1 MILLQITDT
10 ATAAVAQ
17 ATQSVDKQSVI
28 DLILSSGSTGV
39 TIVFILLCLSIISIS
54 IFIERFLSVG
64 KAMSYDA
71 GFVNGLKSSLTS
83 GKVDEARRLCQT
95 VNTPI
100 SRMLDKGISRLGS
113 EPALIE
119 GAMEATGKLEITRLE
134 KNLGYL
140 SLIAKLAPMFGFVGT
155 IMGVIKIFYD
165 IAMTDNLSIG
175 VISGGL
181 YQKMITS
188 AAGLM
193 VGIIAFLGYY
203 LVNMRIEK
211 VVERMEQ
218 ATLDFMDL
226 LFEPAK

>member
-1 MILLQITDT
+1 MILLQALDSTSAITSQT
-10 ATAAVAQ
+10 GQ
-17 ATQSVDKQSVI
+17 VDKQTVI
-28 DLILSSGSTGV
+28 DLILSSGTTGV
-39 TIVFILLCLSIISIS
+39 SIVLILLLLSFISVY
-54 IFIERFLSVG
+54 IFVERFLSVG

-71 GFVNGLKSSLTS
+71 GFVNGLKSSLEN
-83 GKVDEARRLCQT
+83 GNIPEAKRLCQT

-100 SRMLDKGISRLGS
+100 SRMLEKGISRLGS

-119 GAMEATGKLEITRLE
+119 GAMEATGKLEITKLE
-134 KNLGYL
+134 KNIGYL

-175 VISGGL
+175 TISGGL

-203 LVNMRIEK
+203 LINMRIEK

-226 LFEPAK
+226 LFEPSK

>member
-1 MILLQITDT
+1 MILLQQVDT
-10 ATAAVAQ
+10 LANAAGQNAQ
-17 ATQSVDKQSVI
+17 INKQTVI

-39 TIVFILLCLSIISIS
+39 TIVLILLVLSIVSVY
-54 IFIERFLSVG
+54 IFIERFLTVG
-64 KAMSYDA
+64 KAMSYEP
-71 GFVNGLKSSLTS
+71 GFVNGLKSSLES
-83 GKVDEARRLCQT
+83 GNVTEARRLCQT

-119 GAMEATGKLEITRLE
+119 GSMEAIGKLEITRLE
-134 KNLGYL
+134 KNIGYL

-175 VISGGL
+175 TISGGL

-203 LVNMRIEK
+203 LINMRIEK

-226 LFEPAK
+226 LFEPGK

>member
-1 MILLQITDT
+1 MILLQNLDT
-10 ATAAVAQ
+10 AATAVSQSAQ
-17 ATQSVDKQSVI
+17 MEKQTVI
-28 DLILSSGSTGV
+28 DLILSSGGTGV
-39 TIVFILLCLSIISIS
+39 TIVVILLILSIVSIS
-54 IFIERFLSVG
+54 IFVERFLSVG
-64 KAMSYDA
+64 KAMTYEA
-71 GFVNGLKSSLTS
+71 GFVNGLKSSLTN
-83 GKVDEARRLCQT
+83 GNVAEARRLCQT
-95 VNTPI
+95 VNSPI

-119 GAMEATGKLEITRLE
+119 GAMEATGKLEITKLE

-203 LVNMRIEK
+203 LVNMRIDK

-226 LFEPAK
+226 LFEPSK

>member
-1 MILLQITDT
+1 
-10 ATAAVAQ
+10 
-17 ATQSVDKQSVI
+17 
-28 DLILSSGSTGV
+28 
-39 TIVFILLCLSIISIS
+39 
-54 IFIERFLSVG
+54 
-64 KAMSYDA
+64 
-71 GFVNGLKSSLTS
+71 
-83 GKVDEARRLCQT
+83 
-95 VNTPI
+95 
-100 SRMLDKGISRLGS
+100 
-113 EPALIE
+113 
-119 GAMEATGKLEITRLE
+119 
-134 KNLGYL
+134 
-140 SLIAKLAPMFGFVGT
+140 
-155 IMGVIKIFYD
+155 
-165 IAMTDNLSIG
+165 MTDNLSIG

>member
-1 MILLQITDT
+1 MILLQNLDT
-10 ATAAVAQ
+10 AATAVSQSAQ
-17 ATQSVDKQSVI
+17 MEKQTVI
-28 DLILSSGSTGV
+28 DLILSSGGTGV
-39 TIVFILLCLSIISIS
+39 TIVVILLILSIVSIS
-54 IFIERFLSVG
+54 IFVERFLSVG
-64 KAMSYDA
+64 KAMTYEA

-83 GKVDEARRLCQT
+83 GNVAEARRLCQT
-95 VNTPI
+95 VNSPI

-119 GAMEATGKLEITRLE
+119 GAMEATGKLEITKLE

-203 LVNMRIEK
+203 LVNMRIDK

-226 LFEPAK
+226 LFEPSK

>member
-1 MILLQITDT
+1 MILLQVPDT
-10 ATAAVAQ
+10 ASAVAH
-17 ATQSVDKQSVI
+17 ATQTVDKQSVI
-28 DLILSSGSTGV
+28 DLVLSSGSTGV
-39 TIVFILLCLSIISIS
+39 SIVLILLVLSVVSVS

-64 KAMSYDA
+64 KAMSYSP
-71 GFVNGLKSSLTS
+71 GFLNSLKSSLAS
-83 GKVDEARRLCQT
+83 GNVEEARRYCQT
-95 VNTPI
+95 VDTPV
-100 SRMLDKGISRLGS
+100 SRMLEKGLSRLGS
-113 EPALIE
+113 QPAVIE
-119 GAMEATGKLEITRLE
+119 GAMESVGKLEITRLE

-211 VVERMEQ
+211 VVELMEQ
-218 ATLDFMDL
+218 ASMDFMDM
-226 LFEPAK
+226 LFEKGR

>member
-1 MILLQITDT
+1 MILLQNLDT
-10 ATAAVAQ
+10 AAAAVSQSAQ
-17 ATQSVDKQSVI
+17 MEKQTVI
-28 DLILSSGSTGV
+28 DLILSSGGTGV
-39 TIVFILLCLSIISIS
+39 TIVVILLILSIVSIS
-54 IFIERFLSVG
+54 IFVERFLSVG
-64 KAMSYDA
+64 KAMTYEA

-83 GKVDEARRLCQT
+83 GNVAEARSLCQT
-95 VNTPI
+95 VNSPI

-119 GAMEATGKLEITRLE
+119 GAMEATGKLEITKLE

-203 LVNMRIEK
+203 LVNMRIDK

-226 LFEPAK
+226 LFEPSK

>member
-1 MILLQITDT
+1 MILLQNLDT
-10 ATAAVAQ
+10 AAAAVSHSAQ
-17 ATQSVDKQSVI
+17 MEKQTVI
-28 DLILSSGSTGV
+28 DLILSSGGTGV
-39 TIVFILLCLSIISIS
+39 TIVVILLILSIVSIS
-54 IFIERFLSVG
+54 IFVERFLSVG
-64 KAMSYDA
+64 KAMTYEA

-83 GKVDEARRLCQT
+83 GNVAEARRLCQT
-95 VNTPI
+95 VNSPI

-119 GAMEATGKLEITRLE
+119 GAMEATGKLEITKLE

-203 LVNMRIEK
+203 LVNMRIDK

-226 LFEPAK
+226 LFEPSK

>member
-1 MILLQITDT
+1 MILLQAIDSN
-10 ATAAVAQ
+10 AVVA
-17 ATQSVDKQSVI
+17 ATQTVDKQTVI
-28 DLILSSGSTGV
+28 DLLLSSGSTGV
-39 TIVFILLCLSIISIS
+39 TIVLVLLILSVVSIS

-64 KAMSYDA
+64 KAMSYDP
-71 GFVNGLKSSLTS
+71 GFVNGLRSSLEN
-83 GKVDEARRLCQT
+83 GNVAEARRLCQT

-100 SRMLDKGISRLGS
+100 SRMLDKGISRIGNAPS
-113 EPALIE
+113 TIE
-119 GAMEATGKLEITRLE
+119 STMEAVGKLEITKLE
-134 KNLGYL
+134 KNIGYL

-188 AAGLM
+188 AAGLT

-226 LFEPAK
+226 LFEPGK

>member
-1 MILLQITDT
+1 MILLQAIDST
-10 ATAAVAQ
+10 AVAA
-17 ATQSVDKQSVI
+17 ATQTVDKQTVF
-28 DLILSSGSTGV
+28 DLLLSSGSTGV
-39 TIVFILLCLSIISIS
+39 TIVLILLVLSVICIS

-64 KAMSYDA
+64 KAMSYDP
-71 GFVNGLKSSLTS
+71 GFVNGLKSSLEN
-83 GKVDEARRLCQT
+83 GNVAEARRLCQT

-100 SRMLDKGISRLGS
+100 SRMLDKGISRIGNAPS
-113 EPALIE
+113 TIE
-119 GAMEATGKLEITRLE
+119 STMEAVGKLEITKLE
-134 KNLGYL
+134 KNIGYL

-188 AAGLM
+188 AAGLT
-193 VGIIAFLGYY
+193 VGIIAFLCYY

-218 ATLDFMDL
+218 AILDFMDL

>member
-1 MILLQITDT
+1 MILLQAIDST
-10 ATAAVAQ
+10 AVVA
-17 ATQSVDKQSVI
+17 ATQTVDKQTVI
-28 DLILSSGSTGV
+28 DLLLSSGSTGV
-39 TIVFILLCLSIISIS
+39 TIVLVLLVLSIICIS

-64 KAMSYDA
+64 KAMSYDS
-71 GFVNGLKSSLTS
+71 GFVNGLKSSLEN
-83 GKVDEARRLCQT
+83 GNVAEARRLCQT

-100 SRMLDKGISRLGS
+100 SRMLDKGISRIGNAPS
-113 EPALIE
+113 TIE
-119 GAMEATGKLEITRLE
+119 STMEAVGKLEITKLE
-134 KNLGYL
+134 KNIGYL

-188 AAGLM
+188 AAGLT
-193 VGIIAFLGYY
+193 VGIIAFLCYY

-211 VVERMEQ
+211 VIERMEQ

-226 LFEPAK
+226 LFEPGK

>member
-1 MILLQITDT
+1 MILLQVMDT
-10 ATAAVAQ
+10 AAAQSAV
-17 ATQSVDKQSVI
+17 TQDMAKQTVI
-28 DLILSSGSTGV
+28 DLILSSGATGV
-39 TIVFILLCLSIISIS
+39 TIVLILLALSIISIS
-54 IFIERFLSVG
+54 IFIERYLTIT
-64 KAMSYDA
+64 KAASFDD
-71 GFVNGLKSSLTS
+71 GFVNNLKSTLS
-83 GKVDEARRLCQT
+83 GGNAQEARRLCQT

-100 SRMLDKGISRLGS
+100 SRMLGKGISRLGS
-113 EPALIE
+113 EPAEIST
-119 GAMEATGKLEITRLE
+119 AMEAVGKLEITKLE

-193 VGIIAFLGYY
+193 VGIIAFLCYY
-203 LVNMRIEK
+203 LLNMKIDK
-211 VVERMEQ
+211 VVERMEI
-218 ATLDFMDL
+218 ATLEFMDL

>member
-1 MILLQITDT
+1 MILLQNLDT
-10 ATAAVAQ
+10 AAAAVSQSAQ
-17 ATQSVDKQSVI
+17 MEKQTVI
-28 DLILSSGSTGV
+28 DLILSSGGTGV
-39 TIVFILLCLSIISIS
+39 TIVLILLILSIVSIS
-54 IFIERFLSVG
+54 IFVERFLSVG
-64 KAMSYDA
+64 KAMTYEA

-83 GKVDEARRLCQT
+83 GNVAEARRLCQT
-95 VNTPI
+95 VNSPI

-119 GAMEATGKLEITRLE
+119 GAMEATGKLEITKLE

-203 LVNMRIEK
+203 LVNMRIDK

-226 LFEPAK
+226 LFEPSK

>member
-39 TIVFILLCLSIISIS
+39 TIVFILLCLSVISIS

-203 LVNMRIEK
+203 LVNMRIDK

-226 LFEPAK
+226 LFEPSK

>member
-1 MILLQITDT
+1 MILLQAIDST
-10 ATAAVAQ
+10 AVVA
-17 ATQSVDKQSVI
+17 ATQTVDKQTVI
-28 DLILSSGSTGV
+28 DLLLSSGSTGV
-39 TIVFILLCLSIISIS
+39 TIVLVLLVLSIICIS

-64 KAMSYDA
+64 KAMSYDS
-71 GFVNGLKSSLTS
+71 GFVNGLKSSLKN
-83 GKVDEARRLCQT
+83 GNVAEARRLCQT

-100 SRMLDKGISRLGS
+100 SRMLDKGISRIGNAPS
-113 EPALIE
+113 TIE
-119 GAMEATGKLEITRLE
+119 STMEAVGKLEITKLE
-134 KNLGYL
+134 KNIGYL

-188 AAGLM
+188 AAGLT
-193 VGIIAFLGYY
+193 VGIIAFLCYY

-211 VVERMEQ
+211 VIERMEQ

-226 LFEPAK
+226 LFEPGK

>member
-1 MILLQITDT
+1 MILLQITDSAGT
-10 ATAAVAQ
+10 AIATNAQ
-17 ATQSVDKQSVI
+17 VDKQTVI
-28 DLILSSGSTGV
+28 DLIFSSGSTGV
-39 TIVFILLCLSIISIS
+39 TIVLILFILSIVSIS
-54 IFIERFLSVG
+54 IFVERFLTVG
-64 KAMSYDA
+64 KALSYDP
-71 GFVNGLKSSLTS
+71 GFVNGLKSSLNNGNIS
-83 GKVDEARRLCQT
+83 EARRLCQT

-100 SRMLDKGISRLGS
+100 SRMLDKGISRIGNQ
-113 EPALIE
+113 PVLIE
-119 GAMEATGKLEITRLE
+119 GAMEATGKLEITKLE

-211 VVERMEQ
+211 VIERMEQ

-226 LFEPAK
+226 LFEPSK

>member
-1 MILLQITDT
+1 MILLQTIDT
-10 ATAAVAQ
+10 LSVAQ
-17 ATQSVDKQSVI
+17 ATQSVDKQTVV
-28 DLILSSGSTGV
+28 DLLLSSGSTGV
-39 TIVFILLCLSIISIS
+39 TIVLVLLILSIVSIS

-71 GFVNGLKSSLTS
+71 GFVNSLKSSLENGNIS
-83 GKVDEARRLCQT
+83 EAKRLCQT

-100 SRMLDKGISRLGS
+100 SRMLEKGISRIGNA
-113 EPALIE
+113 PALIE
-119 GAMEATGKLEITRLE
+119 GAMEAVGKLEITKLE
-134 KNLGYL
+134 KNIGYL

-188 AAGLM
+188 AAGLT

-226 LFEPAK
+226 LFEPSK

>member
-1 MILLQITDT
+1 MILLQNLDT
-10 ATAAVAQ
+10 AAAAVSQSAQ
-17 ATQSVDKQSVI
+17 MEKQTVI
-28 DLILSSGSTGV
+28 DLILSSGGTGV
-39 TIVFILLCLSIISIS
+39 TIVVILLILSIVSIS
-54 IFIERFLSVG
+54 IFVERFLSVG
-64 KAMSYDA
+64 KAMTYEA

-83 GKVDEARRLCQT
+83 GNVAEARRLCQT
-95 VNTPI
+95 VNSPI

-119 GAMEATGKLEITRLE
+119 GAMEATGKLEITKLE

-203 LVNMRIEK
+203 LVNMRIDK

-226 LFEPAK
+226 LFEPSK

>member
-1 MILLQITDT
+1 MIFLQTPV
-10 ATAAVAQ
+10 TAAATIAQ
-17 ATQSVDKQSVI
+17 TEKQTVI
-28 DLILSSGSTGV
+28 DLILSSGGTGV
-39 TIVFILLCLSIISIS
+39 TIVLILLVLSIVSIS
-54 IFIERFLSVG
+54 IFVERFLSVG
-64 KAMSYDA
+64 KAMSYDPS
-71 GFVNGLKSSLTS
+71 FVNGLKSSLNS
-83 GKVDEARRLCQT
+83 GNLVEARRLCQT
-95 VNTPI
+95 VNSPI
-100 SRMLDKGISRLGS
+100 SRMLDKGISRIGNQ
-113 EPALIE
+113 PALIE
-119 GAMEATGKLEITRLE
+119 GAMEATGKLEITKLE

-203 LVNMRIEK
+203 LVNMRIDK

-226 LFEPAK
+226 LFEPTK

>member
-1 MILLQITDT
+1 MILLQNLDT
-10 ATAAVAQ
+10 AAAAVSQSAQ
-17 ATQSVDKQSVI
+17 MEKQTVI
-28 DLILSSGSTGV
+28 DLILSSGGTGV
-39 TIVFILLCLSIISIS
+39 TIVVILLILSIVSIS
-54 IFIERFLSVG
+54 IFVERFLSVG
-64 KAMSYDA
+64 KAMTYEA

-83 GKVDEARRLCQT
+83 GNVAEARRLCQT
-95 VNTPI
+95 VNSPI

-119 GAMEATGKLEITRLE
+119 GAMEATGKLEISKLE

-203 LVNMRIEK
+203 LVNMRIDK

-226 LFEPAK
+226 LFEPSK

>member
-1 MILLQITDT
+1 MILLQAIDST
-10 ATAAVAQ
+10 AVAA
-17 ATQSVDKQSVI
+17 ATQTVDKQTVI
-28 DLILSSGSTGV
+28 DLLLSSGSTGV
-39 TIVFILLCLSIISIS
+39 TIVLILLVLSVICIS

-64 KAMSYDA
+64 KAMSYDP
-71 GFVNGLKSSLTS
+71 GFVNGLKSSLEN
-83 GKVDEARRLCQT
+83 GNVAEARRLCQT

-100 SRMLDKGISRLGS
+100 SRMLDKGISRIGNAPS
-113 EPALIE
+113 TIE
-119 GAMEATGKLEITRLE
+119 STMEAVGKLEITKLE
-134 KNLGYL
+134 KNIGYL

-188 AAGLM
+188 AAGLT
-193 VGIIAFLGYY
+193 VGIIAFLCYY

-218 ATLDFMDL
+218 AILDFMDL

>member
-1 MILLQITDT
+1 MILLQAIDST
-10 ATAAVAQ
+10 AVAA
-17 ATQSVDKQSVI
+17 ATQTVDKQSVI
-28 DLILSSGSTGV
+28 DLLLSSGSTGL
-39 TIVFILLCLSIISIS
+39 TIFLILLVLSVICIS

-64 KAMSYDA
+64 NAMSYDP
-71 GFVNGLKSSLTS
+71 GFVNGLKSSLEN
-83 GKVDEARRLCQT
+83 GNVAEARRLCQT

-100 SRMLDKGISRLGS
+100 SRMLDKGISRIGNAPS
-113 EPALIE
+113 TIE
-119 GAMEATGKLEITRLE
+119 STMEAVGKLEITKLE
-134 KNLGYL
+134 KNIGYL

-188 AAGLM
+188 AAGLT
-193 VGIIAFLGYY
+193 VGIIAFLCYY

-218 ATLDFMDL
+218 AILDFMDL

>member
-1 MILLQITDT
+1 MILLQNLDT
-10 ATAAVAQ
+10 AATAVSQSAQ
-17 ATQSVDKQSVI
+17 MEKQTVI
-28 DLILSSGSTGV
+28 DLILSSGGTGV
-39 TIVFILLCLSIISIS
+39 TIVLILLILSIVSIS
-54 IFIERFLSVG
+54 IFVERFLSVG
-64 KAMSYDA
+64 KAMTYEA

-83 GKVDEARRLCQT
+83 GNVAEARRLCQT
-95 VNTPI
+95 VNSPI

-119 GAMEATGKLEITRLE
+119 GAMEATGKLEITKLE

-203 LVNMRIEK
+203 LVNMRIDK

-226 LFEPAK
+226 LFEPSK

>member
-1 MILLQITDT
+1 LL
-10 ATAAVAQ
+10 
-17 ATQSVDKQSVI
+17 S
-28 DLILSSGSTGV
+28 
-39 TIVFILLCLSIISIS
+39 LSIVSIS

-64 KAMSYDA
+64 KAMSYDV
-71 GFVNGLKSSLTS
+71 GFVNGLKSSLTA
-83 GKVDEARRLCQT
+83 GNVAEARRLCQT

-155 IMGVIKIFYD
+155 IMGVIKIFSD

-181 YQKMITS
+181 SQKMITS

>member
-1 MILLQITDT
+1 MILLQAIDSAAATVATITQVNQQT
-10 ATAAVAQ
+10 
-17 ATQSVDKQSVI
+17 VI

-39 TIVFILLCLSIISIS
+39 TIVFILLVLSVISIS
-54 IFIERFLSVG
+54 ISIERYLSVG
-64 KAMSYDA
+64 KAMSYDP
-71 GFVNGLKSSLTS
+71 GFVNGLKSSLEN
-83 GKVDEARRLCQT
+83 GNIPEAKRLCQT

-100 SRMLDKGISRLGS
+100 SRMLEKGISRLGS
-113 EPALIE
+113 DPHLIE
-119 GAMEATGKLEITRLE
+119 GAMEASGKLEITKLE

-188 AAGLM
+188 AAGLT
-193 VGIIAFLGYY
+193 VGIMAFLGYY

-218 ATLDFMDL
+218 ATLDFMDI
-226 LFEPAK
+226 LFEPSK

>member
-1 MILLQITDT
+1 MILLQAIDST
-10 ATAAVAQ
+10 AVAA
-17 ATQSVDKQSVI
+17 ATQTVDKQTVI
-28 DLILSSGSTGV
+28 DLLLSSGSTGV
-39 TIVFILLCLSIISIS
+39 TIVLVLLILSVVSIS

-64 KAMSYDA
+64 KAMSYDS
-71 GFVNGLKSSLTS
+71 GFVNGLKSSLEN
-83 GKVDEARRLCQT
+83 GNVAEARRLCQT

-100 SRMLDKGISRLGS
+100 SRMLDKGISRIGNAPS
-113 EPALIE
+113 TIE
-119 GAMEATGKLEITRLE
+119 STMEAVGKLEITKLE
-134 KNLGYL
+134 KNIGYL

-188 AAGLM
+188 AAGLT

-226 LFEPAK
+226 LFEPGK

>member
-1 MILLQITDT
+1 MILLQIPDT
-10 ATAAVAQ
+10 ATAAVVQ

-39 TIVFILLCLSIISIS
+39 TIVFILLCLSVISIS

>member
-39 TIVFILLCLSIISIS
+39 TIVFILLCLSVISIS